1 MITSYQLLISL
12 PSSIITL
19 WKKTE
24 GITMKKKDTLSCLS
38 NSLLPWFLLPLQ
50 VYSDFL
56 FSKEKIMA
64 DIVAI
69 LSLICSKE
77 MLMLVPIMIIT
88 GYLLKH
94 YTKFPN
100 GYIPV
105 IEMSMGFVLGIIYA
119 VAFNPEG
126 NIVAS
131 ISMYGGQ
138 GLVLGFVSISIYDA
152 VHGAVCH
159 HIGKEVQMEETEKKV
174 KANPFE
180 HPVFVYFLAFLA
192 ATLYNFLVYLIF
204 YGVHDSLIYL
214 RDGAVTIIPT
224 MVLIDVICKL
234 ATGNRKSI
242 NWQYLVMVGLVV
254 ASTLFYTGASVTTT
268 KFAMYACLALCATS
282 AAGSALVCNKLVCPT
297 RSGAVDS
304 VKEKAVSD
312 LVELGVPRE
321 SAEMSAEYFLN

>member
-56 FSKEKIMA
+56 FSKEKTMA

-105 IEMSMGFVLGIIYA
+105 IEMSMGFVLGIVYA
-119 VAFNPEG
+119 VAFNPG
-126 NIVAS
+126 PSDTIK
-131 ISMYGGQ
+131 
-138 GLVLGFVSISIYDA
+138 L
-152 VHGAVCH
+152 
-159 HIGKEVQMEETEKKV
+159 HICLFPLSPLCV
-174 KANPFE
+174 KAFC
-180 HPVFVYFLAFLA
+180 
-192 ATLYNFLVYLIF
+192 
-204 YGVHDSLIYL
+204 GQC
-214 RDGAVTIIPT
+214 GQ
-224 MVLIDVICKL
+224 
-234 ATGNRKSI
+234 TG
-242 NWQYLVMVGLVV
+242 G
-254 ASTLFYTGASVTTT
+254 T
-268 KFAMYACLALCATS
+268 
-282 AAGSALVCNKLVCPT
+282 
-297 RSGAVDS
+297 
-304 VKEKAVSD
+304 
-312 LVELGVPRE
+312 
-321 SAEMSAEYFLN
+321 

>member
-1 MITSYQLLISL
+1 
-12 PSSIITL
+12 
-19 WKKTE
+19 
-24 GITMKKKDTLSCLS
+24 MKRKDTLSYLS
-38 NSLLPWFLLPLQ
+38 SSLLPWFLLPLQ

-56 FSKEKIMA
+56 LNKENTMA

-77 MLMLVPIMIIT
+77 MLMLVPMMIII

-100 GYIPV
+100 GYIPI
-105 IEMSMGFVLGIIYA
+105 IEMSMGLVLGVAYA

-152 VHGAVCH
+152 VHGAVCN
-159 HIGKEVQMEETEKKV
+159 HIGKEEQSTMEDAEKKV
-174 KANPFE
+174 KARPFD
-180 HPVFVYFLAFLA
+180 HPIFVYLLAFLA
-192 ATLYNFLVYLIF
+192 ATVYNLIVYLIF
-204 YGVHDSLIYL
+204 YGVHESLVYL

-242 NWQYLVMVGLVV
+242 NWKYLVMIGLIV
-254 ASTLFYTGASVTTT
+254 ASTLFYMGASVTTT
-268 KFAMYACLALCATS
+268 KFAMYACLAMCATS
-282 AAGSALVCNKLVCPT
+282 AAGSALVCNKLVAPT
-297 RSGAVDS
+297 RTGAEAS

-312 LVELGVPRE
+312 LVELGVPIE